1 MAKFSLELP
10 NDLLNSLQKLGADSE
25 KMISEMTRA
34 GAEVVLSNVKRN
46 IKSAFNDSSDLEE
59 HLGITKTY
67 KTPRDDGINTKV
79 ILSGYMK
86 NKNGQEVPVPLV
98 AMARE
103 YGTSRGEAKKPFFR
117 KSFKKN
123 EIEVAM
129 QKIQDKYLPKE

>member
-1 MAKFSLELP
+1 MAKFNVILPTELIKEFGKVEK
-10 NDLLNSLQKLGADSE
+10 NSE
-25 KMISEMTRA
+25 KMVEEMTRA
-34 GAEVVLSNVKRN
+34 GAETVILNVKVN
-46 IKSAFNDSSDLEE
+46 MTKSFKDTSELEKY
-59 HLGITKTY
+59 LRLSRTY
-67 KTPRDDGINTKV
+67 KTPSDDGINTKV

>member
-25 KMISEMTRA
+25 KMISEMTKA

-46 IKSAFNDSSDLEE
+46 IKSAFNDSSDLED

-67 KTPRDDGINTKV
+67 KTPREDGINTKV
-79 ILSGYMK
+79 ILRGYMK